1 MNRSIHADSDI
12 ADGRQKSIGSKKTA
26 TPIIQAANIGKSYGH
41 DIILERVN
49 VTVQEGEFI
58 TLVGASGCGKSTFL
72 KMILGIE
79 SATRGELLLDGK
91 PIPNE
96 PGSDRGIVFQQYS
109 VFPHMTVLENVI
121 AAKGFQKSSIT
132 GYLFGKQKKAARQ
145 EATDMLEQVGL
156 GHALNR
162 YPHELS
168 GGMRQRLAIAQALIC
183 KPRILLL
190 DEPFGALDPGIRAD
204 MHALVLSLW
213 RQHEL
218 TIFMVT
224 HDLKEG
230 FYLGTRLW
238 VFDKLRHDPHAPN
251 AYGASIT
258 YDLPVG
264 HMPAPLYDEIDQRI
278 RPLPNA
284 DQNAKDHS

>member
-1 MNRSIHADSDI
+1 MSHSTTEAKNMIEARHLWKEYGDSV
-12 ADGRQKSIGSKKTA
+12 
-26 TPIIQAANIGKSYGH
+26 
-41 DIILERVN
+41 ILEDINISVK
-49 VTVQEGEFI
+49 EGEFV

-72 KMILGIE
+72 KMLLGIE
-79 SATRGELLLDGK
+79 RQTRGELLLDGQ
-91 PIPNE
+91 PIPDE

-109 VFPHMTVLENVI
+109 VFPHMTVLDNVV
-121 AAKGFQKSSIT
+121 ATKGFQRKGIT
-132 GYLFGKQKKAARQ
+132 GYLFGGAKK
-145 EATDMLEQVGL
+145 EAVSEAKKILEKVGL
-156 GHALNR
+156 SHALDK

-168 GGMRQRLAIAQALIC
+168 GGMKQRLAIAQALLG

-204 MHALVLSLW
+204 MHDLVLDLW
-213 RQHEL
+213 REHKL

-238 VFDKLRHDPHAPN
+238 VFDKRRQDPHAPN

-264 HMPAPLYDEIDQRI
+264 KMDHSTYHEINDAVGYRDPALA
-278 RPLPNA
+278 A
-284 DQNAKDHS
+284 DQEKTLEDVSL